1 MALHNDLGKQGEKTA
16 EDFLL
21 SKGYEIR
28 HTNWKS
34 GKYELD
40 IVAEKD
46 NMLAVVEVKA
56 RSSNFF
62 GNPEEFVGKGKVK
75 RTIDATHHYIE
86 MYDSKLETRFDIISI
101 LKTSDGKFDV
111 EHIEDA
117 FAAWQI

>member
-1 MALHNDLGKQGEKTA
+1 MAKHNELGKQGEKAA

-21 SKGYEIR
+21 SKGYKIR
-28 HTNWKS
+28 HKNWKL

-46 NMLAVVEVKA
+46 DTLVVIEVKT

-62 GNPEEFVGKGKVK
+62 GNPEEFVGKAKIK
-75 RTIDATHHYIE
+75 RTIDAAHHYIE
-86 MYDSKLETRFDIISI
+86 IYDSQLETRFDIVSI
-101 LKTSDGKFDV
+101 LKNLDGKFSV

-117 FAAWQI
+117 FAAWQC